1 MILGGHFDV
10 SAKDKRITEL
20 EDILNQPNIWN
31 DNVYASKV
39 NSELINLKKELSD
52 LKKASSIVSGL
63 KDLMELV
70 SLDDSLKDDLEAEF
84 LTAEKLVEELE
95 VATLLN
101 GPYDNLNCFLEI
113 HPGAGGTEAMDWAS
127 MLLRMYERFCEA
139 NGYKYEVIDF
149 LKGEEAGVKSVTLRI
164 SGNMSYGYFKGE
176 KGVHRLVRISP
187 FDSNKRRHTSFA
199 SVTVVP
205 EFDKVSDIEI
215 KDEDLKIDVFH
226 SSGAG
231 GQSVNTSDSAVRITH
246 LPTKIVVSCQVERS
260 QLRNKE
266 RAMEML
272 KSKLYQLEV
281 EKKEAE
287 LNKEK
292 GISDSINFGSQIRN
306 YVLEPYT
313 LVKDLRSGYEKQDTI
328 EDILGIIIPETRD
341 MFACEM
347 IATKAVSI
355 AQERIQALEHMGFCL
370 SEEALI
376 GHDETKYNSYY
387 VREV

>member
-1 MILGGHFDV
+1 M
-10 SAKDKRITEL
+10 
-20 EDILNQPNIWN
+20 Q
-31 DNVYASKV
+31 
-39 NSELINLKKELSD
+39 ELIDLVKLDESLNDDLEKELSN
-52 LKKASSIVSGL
+52 
-63 KDLMELV
+63 
-70 SLDDSLKDDLEAEF
+70 
-84 LTAEKLVEELE
+84 TEKLVEELE
-95 VATLLN
+95 IATLLS

-139 NGYKYEVIDF
+139 NGYKYEIIDF
-149 LKGEEAGVKSVTLRI
+149 LKGEEAGVKSVTLKI

-187 FDSNKRRHTSFA
+187 FDANKRRHTSFA

-205 EFDKVSDIEI
+205 EFDRVSDIEI
-215 KDEDLKIDVFH
+215 NDEDLKIDVFH

-246 LPTKIVVSCQVERS
+246 LPTKTVVSCQVERS

-266 RAMEML
+266 RAIQML

-292 GISDSINFGSQIRN
+292 GLSDSINFGSQIRN

-313 LVKDLRSGYEKQDTI
+313 LVKDLRSGYETSQAFK
-328 EDILGIIIPETRD
+328 ILDGDLMPIMESVLK
-341 MFACEM
+341 
-347 IATKAVSI
+347 TKVN
-355 AQERIQALEHMGFCL
+355 
-370 SEEALI
+370 
-376 GHDETKYNSYY
+376 K
-387 VREV
+387 